1 MTMQRNSW
9 KLLLTL
15 IANLFFTVSVH
26 AENGDAALAIVQS
39 AAASGSP
46 VERITVVGKQIQNIF
61 GSVYNML
68 FTIGVCIAATGMI
81 IAFVEIGLSKNGRLR
96 ESAKWKLVGI
106 AVALILIGGATTFV
120 NLFISYVFRN

>member
-15 IANLFFTVSVH
+15 ISNLFFTVSVH

-120 NLFISYVFRN
+120 NLFIQLLT

>member
-120 NLFISYVFRN
+120 ILFIQLLT

>member
-26 AENGDAALAIVQS
+26 AENGDAALAIVKS

-46 VERITVVGKQIQNIF
+46 VERVTVVGKQIQNIF

-120 NLFISYVFRN
+120 NLFIQLLT

>member
-1 MTMQRNSW
+1 MTMQRNSC
-9 KLLLTL
+9 KLLLSL
-15 IANLFFTVSVH
+15 RANLFFTVSVH

-120 NLFISYVFRN
+120 NLFIQLLT